1 VWVEVVGIELSE
13 KGIEILGCTGVEKRF
28 ARWRPWSHER
38 GQSKSMYAI
47 FPEVV

>member
-1 VWVEVVGIELSE
+1 VWVEVVSIELSE
-13 KGIEILGCTGVEKRF
+13 KGIEVLSCIGVEKRF
-28 ARWRPWSHER
+28 PRWRPWRHEG